1 MISPKGASQ
10 ISRLKNFVALN
21 AQVNASNHGYHSL
34 SKYKK
39 INTLLINENELR
51 HEMRNKSEDILNLSI
66 KMKKKYKIK
75 NIVVTRGRKGALI
88 ILKNMK
94 LIECP
99 AFTDKV
105 VDKVGAG
112 DAMLSIISL
121 CLYSKIPEDL
131 TLFLGTLAGANKVEY
146 MGNSEYLDK
155 KKILRSI
162 EFLLKWKKYLW

>member
-1 MISPKGASQ
+1 
-10 ISRLKNFVALN
+10 
-21 AQVNASNHGYHSL
+21 
-34 SKYKK
+34 
-39 INTLLINENELR
+39 
-51 HEMRNKSEDILNLSI
+51 
-66 KMKKKYKIK
+66 
-75 NIVVTRGRKGALI
+75 
-88 ILKNMK
+88 MK

-155 KKILRSI
+155 KK
-162 EFLLKWKKYLW
+162 Y